1 MKKFVLMFIAL
12 FMTSG
17 SVFADGL
24 TATLQQGDVMTPFY
38 GVDAFKN
45 AYAAA
50 QDGAVITLSSGK
62 FNDVGTVSK
71 QITII
76 GAYAFDVTSTETTF
90 LGSLTVAA
98 HNIKI
103 EGIYFSGTVTL
114 GTSSLSSITNCTL
127 RKCWIETSLL
137 GSYKHENTLVDQC
150 VIKTEQ
156 AMAKSS
162 KYCIKNSTIDYFA
175 EINSTSNIAYIA
187 NCVVWHW
194 FACIYS
200 SSKYIENT
208 TYKRPYAIYK
218 NNYLGL
224 YKSENSSITL
234 SLAPPS
240 EFYNNRFCQTY
251 MKKDYDDSE
260 PYSFIK
266 YITISY
272 GTGCVHENDVK
283 GDQKFNKYF
292 EYPAHPVDAP
302 TGSDGTPVG
311 PYGGTGF
318 SEYPAIPR
326 IISKTIDSNSD
337 AEGKIN
343 VKITVK
349 AEQ

>member
-1 MKKFVLMFIAL
+1 MKKLFLMFFAL
-12 FMTSG
+12 FSMSAH
-17 SVFADGL
+17 VFADGL

-38 GVDAFKN
+38 GVDAFKQ
-45 AYAAA
+45 AYDAA
-50 QDGAVITLSSGK
+50 QDGAVITLSPGK
-62 FNDVGTVSK
+62 FNDVSSISK
-71 QITII
+71 QITVI
-76 GAYAFDVTSTETTF
+76 GAYAFDAKSTETTI

-103 EGIYFSGTVTL
+103 EGIYFSGSVSL

-127 RKCWIETSLL
+127 RRCWIETSLI
-137 GSYKHENTLVDQC
+137 GSYKHDNTLVDQC
-150 VIKTEQ
+150 VIKKEQ

-162 KYCIKNSTIDYFA
+162 NYCIKNSTINYFV
-175 EINSTSNIAYIA
+175 EINSVSNIAYIT

-194 FACIYS
+194 FGCKYS
-200 SSKYIENT
+200 SSQYIEDT

-224 YKSENSSITL
+224 YKSEKSSITL
-234 SLAPPS
+234 SLTSPS

-251 MKKDYDDSE
+251 MKKDYEDSE

-266 YITISY
+266 NITISY
-272 GTGCVHENDVK
+272 GTGCIHENNVK
-283 GDQKFNKYF
+283 GDQKFNAYY

-302 TGSDGTPVG
+302 IGSDGTPVG

-349 AEQ
+349 AE